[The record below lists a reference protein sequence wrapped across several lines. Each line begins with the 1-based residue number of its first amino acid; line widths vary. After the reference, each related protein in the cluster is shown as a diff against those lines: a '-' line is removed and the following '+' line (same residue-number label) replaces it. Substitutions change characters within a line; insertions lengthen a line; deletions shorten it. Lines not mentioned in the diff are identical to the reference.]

1 MSLKSDFPQISVIFS
16 ISRKNM
22 WNVKILFPVSKKLVL
37 TSRNERLTEKCVPFK
52 EKIAFTGTGFRL
64 LFGKIDETV
73 FH

>member
-1 MSLKSDFPQISVIFS
+1 
-16 ISRKNM
+16 M

-37 TSRNERLTEKCVPFK
+37 TSRNERLAEKCIPFK
-52 EKIAFTGTGFRL
+52 EKIAFTDTGFRL